1 MCLDHTPL
9 DYGVPLTTF
18 FQSAIDI
25 FIGIPLDLL
34 AEKPDQVG

>member
-1 MCLDHTPL
+1 MCLNNTPL
-9 DYGVPLTTF
+9 DSGLPLTTF

-25 FIGIPLDLL
+25 LIGIPLDLL